1 MKNFTDIK
9 SHIIP
14 EFDDGP
20 FDIDESLEILILAEK
35 SGVSKIIATPHYENL
50 LLNNKNYKDVE
61 EYVEKLNTLVH
72 KHDIDINIFSG
83 MTLNFTEKIIDI
95 IDTESQSFSLNKTR
109 FFLIEST
116 FNYFDENNLRIIEKF
131 RDKRLY
137 PIISHPERNNYL
149 RKNYKIL
156 EEIINLGALI
166 QINSDSIIGNHG
178 EISRRF
184 ALDIIEKKH
193 ATCISSEI
201 HNKDKIMSPNLDQSY
216 EIISKLFG
224 ENVSNKLFISNPQ
237 LILDGHLPKFE
248 D

>member
-20 FDIDESLEILILAEK
+20 VDIDQSLEILILAEK
-35 SGVSKIIATPHYENL
+35 SGISKIIATPHYENL
-50 LLNNKNYKDVE
+50 LIHNKNFSHVE
-61 EYVEKLNTLVH
+61 EYVEKLNILVH

-95 IDTESQSFSLNKTR
+95 IDSEAQNFSLNKTR

-116 FNYFDENNLRIIEKF
+116 FNYFDENNLKIIEKF

-156 EEIINLGALI
+156 EEIISLGALI
-166 QINSDSIIGNHG
+166 QISSDSIMGNYG
-178 EISRRF
+178 VMSKRF

-201 HNKDKIMSPNLDQSY
+201 HNKDKIMSPNLNQSY

-224 ENVSNKLFISNPQ
+224 KNVSNKLFISNPQ

>member
-1 MKNFTDIK
+1 MKKFTDIK

-20 FDIDESLEILILAEK
+20 FNFDESLEILVLAEK
-35 SGVSKIIATPHYENL
+35 SGISKIIATPHYENL
-50 LLNNKNYKDVE
+50 LINNKNFKDIE
-61 EYVEKLNTLVH
+61 EYVEKLNTLAH
-72 KHDIDINIFSG
+72 KNSIDINIFSG
-83 MTLNFTEKIIDI
+83 ISLNFSEKIIDI
-95 IDTESQSFSLNKTR
+95 IDNEAQNFSLNKTR

-116 FNYFDENNLRIIEKF
+116 FNYFDESNLKIIEKF

-137 PIISHPERNNYL
+137 PIISHPERNIYL

-166 QINSDSIIGNHG
+166 QISSDSIIGNNG
-178 EISRRF
+178 DISKKF
-184 ALDIIEKKH
+184 ALEIIEKKH

-201 HNKDKIMSPNLDQSY
+201 HNKDKILFPNLNVSY
-216 EIISKLFG
+216 ELITEVFG
-224 ENVSNKLFISNPQ
+224 EKVSNKLFISNPQ